1 MNQVTDHTLAIEK
14 SQLVLYQGNFS
25 TYEEQKKLR
34 DEFELAQ
41 NRKIK
46 KEVGRLKK
54 TAAEKAEWSRSRETD
69 KYGKPSEKGSGG
81 IFDTGFIGARA
92 ARTMKRSKTIE
103 QRMYDQ
109 IEAKEG
115 LLKDLED
122 VDRLTMN
129 YQPSRHAQ
137 LLKVEEL
144 SLRYP
149 DQEPLFAS
157 LSFELKRGEI
167 TALTG
172 PNGIGKSSVLH
183 YLLGTF
189 AGEGN
194 GELLRP
200 NVKISYVRQNYESN
214 RGDLQDFAEANQ
226 LDYSMFLNNLRK
238 LGMER
243 NVFQNK
249 IEEMSMGQRK
259 KVELAKSLA
268 QKAELYIWDEPLNYL
283 DVFNQKQLE
292 DLLLQLK
299 PTMLIVE
306 HDQTFLKNIHAKQ
319 IALHK

>member
-1 MNQVTDHTLAIEK
+1 M
-14 SQLVLYQGNFS
+14 
-25 TYEEQKKLR
+25 
-34 DEFELAQ
+34 
-41 NRKIK
+41 
-46 KEVGRLKK
+46 KK

-81 IFDTGFIGARA
+81 VFDTGAIGARA
-92 ARTMKRSKTIE
+92 ARTMKRSKNIE
-103 QRMYDQ
+103 NRMYDQ

-129 YQPSRHAQ
+129 YHESRHGQ
-137 LLKVEEL
+137 LLKVENL
-144 SLRYP
+144 SLSYP
-149 DQEPLFAS
+149 EQSPLFVP
-157 LSFELKRGEI
+157 LSFELARGKI

-189 AGEGN
+189 AGEAS

-200 NVKISYVRQNYESN
+200 NVKISYVRQNYEN
-214 RGDLQDFAEANQ
+214 NHGTLQDFAEENQ
-226 LDYSMFLNNLRK
+226 LDYSTFLNNLRK

-243 NVFQNK
+243 NVFQNR

-268 QKAELYIWDEPLNYL
+268 QTAELYIWDEPLNYL

-292 DLLLQLK
+292 ELLLSVK
-299 PTMLIVE
+299 PTMLLVE
-306 HDQTFLKNIHAKQ
+306 HDQTFLENIQAEQ
-319 IALHK
+319 ILLDRTTL

>member
-1 MNQVTDHTLAIEK
+1 
-14 SQLVLYQGNFS
+14 
-25 TYEEQKKLR
+25 
-34 DEFELAQ
+34 
-41 NRKIK
+41 
-46 KEVGRLKK
+46 
-54 TAAEKAEWSRSRETD
+54 
-69 KYGKPSEKGSGG
+69 
-81 IFDTGFIGARA
+81 
-92 ARTMKRSKTIE
+92 MKRSKTIE

-183 YLLGTF
+183 YLLGNF
-189 AGEGN
+189 AGEGS

-214 RGDLQDFAEANQ
+214 RGDLQNFAEANQ

-306 HDQTFLKNIHAKQ
+306 HDQTFLKNINAKQ